1 MGRAIVRDP
10 EAFLMDE
17 PLSNLDAKLRVQ
29 MRAELGQ
36 LHNQLKTTTLY
47 VTHDQVEAMTMGDRV
62 AVMRKGDLQQ
72 LGTPKEIYSH
82 PNNLFVAGFIGSPSM
97 NFVNVNVQK
106 KRSSLNLVFGEDS
119 FSVHKDHEKKLGK
132 FIDQEIILGIRP
144 EAFEDS
150 SFQSTKKTTRE
161 ELQVEVSLFEQ
172 LGSDAYIHFFK
183 NIQPVQTEAIE
194 EILEDEGE
202 DISLLGAQTK
212 FIARVNPNVIAQE
225 GDEMTLFVNSEK
237 FHYFETDTGKSI

>member
-1 MGRAIVRDP
+1 
-10 EAFLMDE
+10 
-17 PLSNLDAKLRVQ
+17 
-29 MRAELGQ
+29 
-36 LHNQLKTTTLY
+36 
-47 VTHDQVEAMTMGDRV
+47 
-62 AVMRKGDLQQ
+62 
-72 LGTPKEIYSH
+72 
-82 PNNLFVAGFIGSPSM
+82 M

-144 EAFEDS
+144 EAFEDPR
-150 SFQSTKKTTRE
+150 FQSTKKSNRE

-183 NIQPVQTEAIE
+183 DIQPVQTEAIE

-225 GDEMTLFVNSEK
+225 GDKMTLFVNSEK